1 MRLSWTFIIFGLA
14 SVVCAAPRPMNA
26 EARDIGHTEASKLHK
41 TGALATRA
49 GGGSSADPNPSPS
62 DQAPAEKKKEEDDPQ
77 EDTAADRGDG
87 LGSVLSCTGAGRPLN
102 DRQKTLARTAL
113 IVFFQ
118 SPSAKE
124 KLPPITVPNNCARYY
139 VANNVGAGGR
149 ANNIVNFQ
157 FQHRKCGEG
166 FCRGFLNIS
175 TGAGKVRNAKE
186 EVMYSVAAS
195 PTMVWNAKLNSP
207 RLASPVTVLASTFC

>member
-14 SVVCAAPRPMNA
+14 SVVCAAPQPMNA

-62 DQAPAEKKKEEDDPQ
+62 DQAPAEKKKEDDPQ

-195 PTMVWNAKLNSP
+195 PTMHT
-207 RLASPVTVLASTFC
+207 LAQSWILTLSRTSSAS